1 MPELYTRAD
10 VDQVYA
16 SNRRSDTEYGE
27 GYDDQ
32 SSASESSYGPTRLFD
47 IIEEGMP
54 HANEN
59 RPLTALEANQRK
71 ELIEQTW
78 DKIRKWLWS
87 HQEPSDR
94 AQAVKTRGNNEAT
107 PLHSVCKLSNP
118 PTDIVQALLEA
129 SVEPAMWTDSHGWL
143 PLHHACA
150 NGACGEVLQI
160 LADAYPEGKTLQDTH
175 QRTPLHFYLTQR
187 TDNSSAMAANMPFLC
202 DSGAPELADIGGML
216 PMHYACAYGV
226 SAQVLAVLEES
237 YPDAL
242 VARENKGRT
251 PLHLAMV
258 NAHRD
263 ASPGVIQFL
272 LQNAGKE
279 LVNVRDLEGYLP
291 LHLLA
296 LGLRGFKAEEP
307 QQRTNVSECLR
318 MYLAAEP
325 TVTADF
331 LTALQD
337 LPDWLQDV
345 AVISQHV
352 RNILNEKI
360 VQRLP
365 TFLLI
370 FDLIMYV
377 MLILVFYLTSQ
388 SYIRYGRIPEED
400 SRVNLYFLV
409 FGATWF
415 FLRELVQIISLCLL
429 GSVSSWFYD
438 PWNWLD
444 VTVIVLMYYF
454 SITMFMSDGGMSD
467 DLTEIDD
474 KAKVFRDIAAA
485 TQFILWMAILSF
497 LKTTLVDFAIFVGG
511 VIYVINKLVAFFIAV
526 VVFMFMFAQ
535 MFYFIYMKTDTCKD
549 CYERCGDG
557 LNCDNP
563 FPHCDYIDSLV
574 KVFTMMMGEIGN
586 EARYGNNISAQVVYV
601 AYAIIVVI
609 LLSNVLIAIVTE
621 SYEVIQNDRAAVV
634 FWGNRL
640 DFVTE
645 VDAISYGLK
654 RRLKVLGG
662 NPDGTVGAS
671 SHVME
676 SAEYAE
682 DKNNL
687 NNRVK
692 TMPACDKVLYKIWKS
707 LVQLF
712 DQNLYDDIASPQN
725 IEFWCYVLFQGVAVL
740 IIIPLWIIIGLVT
753 CGILWPPQIREF
765 LFVSKETTISRA
777 DIENKK
783 LERLKDIQGDL
794 KSLATDMRKE
804 MEADRDELLRMKSE
818 VDVTQNDVMADLQQ
832 VRELMTTLL
841 DMGRQRT

>member
-1 MPELYTRAD
+1 MPELYTRED

-16 SNRRSDTEYGE
+16 NNRLSDMDYGE
-27 GYDDQ
+27 GYDADDH
-32 SSASESSYGPTRLFD
+32 STGTGSTYGPGRLFD

-78 DKIRKWLWS
+78 DSIRKWLWG
-87 HQEPSDR
+87 HQEPNSR
-94 AQAVKTRGNNEAT
+94 AQAVRTRGNNEAT
-107 PLHSVCKLSNP
+107 PLHNVCKLSNP
-118 PTDIVQALLEA
+118 PTDIIQALLEA
-129 SVEPAMWTDSHGWL
+129 SPEPARWTDSHGWL

-187 TDNSSAMAANMPFLC
+187 TDNSSAMAANMHFLC
-202 DSGAPELADIGGML
+202 NSGAPELADIGGML

-226 SAQVLAVLEES
+226 SPQVLAVLEES

-242 VARENKGRT
+242 IAKENKGRT

-272 LQNAGKE
+272 LDNSSSD
-279 LVNVRDLEGYLP
+279 LVNVRDSDGFLP

-307 QQRTNVSECLR
+307 QQRTNVSECLK

-377 MLILVFYLTSQ
+377 ILIIVFYITSQ
-388 SYIRYGRIPEED
+388 NHIKGEYIEY
-400 SRVNLYFLV
+400 RVLYLSLLV
-409 FGATWF
+409 IGATWF
-415 FLRELVQIISLCLL
+415 LLRELVQIVSLCLL
-429 GSVSSWFYD
+429 GSVSSWVYD
-438 PWNWLD
+438 PYNWLD
-444 VTVIVLMYYF
+444 VAVIVLIYYF
-454 SITMFMSDGGMSD
+454 SIVMFKNGEPSETD
-467 DLTEIDD
+467 T
-474 KAKVFRDIAAA
+474 FRDIAAF
-485 TQFILWMAILSF
+485 TQFILWIAVLSF
-497 LKTTLVDFAIFVGG
+497 LRTTLVDFAIFVGG
-511 VIYVINKLVAFFIAV
+511 VIYVIRRLVAFFIAV
-526 VVFMFMFAQ
+526 IVFMFMFAQ
-535 MFYFIYMKTDTCKD
+535 MFYFIYMKSEICMK
-549 CYERCGDG
+549 CYEDCRKGELCEA
-557 LNCDNP
+557 P
-563 FPHCDYIDSLV
+563 FPHCHYLNSLI

-586 EARYGNNISAQVVYV
+586 EARYSEDLLAQVVYV

-654 RRLKVLGG
+654 RRVSGA
-662 NPDGTVGAS
+662 VGAPTQVQEGAFS
-671 SHVME
+671 PEEENNPSHT
-676 SAEYAE
+676 
-682 DKNNL
+682 K
-687 NNRVK
+687 K
-692 TMPACDKVLYKIWKS
+692 MPASDKLLYKMWKS

-725 IEFWCYVLFQGVAVL
+725 IEFWCYFLFQAVAVS
-740 IIIPLWIIIGLVT
+740 IIIPLWLIIGFLT
-753 CGILWPPQIREF
+753 FGILWPPQIREI
-765 LFVSKETTISRA
+765 LFVSRETTISRA
-777 DIENKK
+777 DLEKQK
-783 LERLKDIQGDL
+783 LERLKDIQANL

-804 MEADRDELLRMKSE
+804 MELDREELVRMKTE
-818 VDVTQNDVMADLQQ
+818 VDVAQNDVMADLQQ

-841 DMGRQRT
+841 DMGRQRA